1 MNHRV
6 EGNYLR
12 THRKQA
18 GLSQREVGHLLG
30 YKNQW
35 QVSRHER
42 GRSSPPLLTALAYEA
57 IFRAPVSSL
66 FARTQA
72 RAARSIEVKLV
83 AFGRSLKPSNGK
95 GRAARATAQKLAWLM
110 QRITP

>member
-1 MNHRV
+1 MNHQV

-42 GRSSPPLLTALAYEA
+42 GRSSPSLLTALAYEA

-72 RAARSIEVKLV
+72 RAARSVEVKLV
-83 AFGRSLKPSNGK
+83 AFGRRLNPGNGK
-95 GRAARATAQKLAWLM
+95 GRVDRAARQKLAWLT
-110 QRITP
+110 QRTTP

>member
-1 MNHRV
+1 MNHQV
-6 EGNYLR
+6 SGNYLR

-18 GLSQREVGHLLG
+18 GLSQREVSHLLG

-42 GRSSPPLLTALAYEA
+42 GQTVPPLLIALAYEV

-66 FARTQA
+66 FART
-72 RAARSIEVKLV
+72 RATTEQSIEVRLT
-83 AFGRSLKPSNGK
+83 AFERSLKRYK
-95 GRAARATAQKLAWLM
+95 GRAPRAAAQKLAWVTE
-110 QRITP
+110 RINV